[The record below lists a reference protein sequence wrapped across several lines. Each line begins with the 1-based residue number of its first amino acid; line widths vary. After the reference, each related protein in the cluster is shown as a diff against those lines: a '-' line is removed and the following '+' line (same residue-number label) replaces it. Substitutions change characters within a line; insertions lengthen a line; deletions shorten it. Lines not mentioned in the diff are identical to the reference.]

1 MEEDQVEDVWA
12 KTPFHAT
19 YFLYICY
26 ITLYY
31 IFSFP
36 FQFPGIPWNDSL

>member
-1 MEEDQVEDVWA
+1 MEEDQFEDVWA

-31 IFSFP
+31 IFF
-36 FQFPGIPWNDSL
+36 IPVPVPRYSLE